1 MIILREHEAFTA
13 SSSAT
18 TSIQLHTP
26 SSVAAASALGPAHP
40 VFPSDHTA
48 HTFSSS
54 PPHLAHCLAEKPST
68 ARTPP
73 QHRGIGHMRWSAAL
87 EQHTNQIAGDIQTLQ
102 PDERLHNQ

>member
-26 SSVAAASALGPAHP
+26 SSVAAAHP

-48 HTFSSS
+48 HTFPSQ
-54 PPHLAHCLAEKPST
+54 PAHLAHCFAQKQST
-68 ARTPP
+68 ACTQP
-73 QHRGIGHMRWSAAL
+73 QHSWHEHARWSEVL
-87 EQHTNQIAGDIQTLQ
+87 KQHAEHIAIDVLS
-102 PDERLHNQ
+102 L

>member
-48 HTFSSS
+48 HTFPSQ
-54 PPHLAHCLAEKPST
+54 PAHLAHCFAQKRST
-68 ARTPP
+68 ACTQP
-73 QHRGIGHMRWSAAL
+73 QHSWHEHARWSEVL
-87 EQHTNQIAGDIQTLQ
+87 KQHAEHIAIDVLS
-102 PDERLHNQ
+102 L